1 MSETPDAPPQSLAGL
16 SIEDLLAFLPEGNGR
31 LNDKMGVQL
40 VEVSAERVVATMP
53 VEGNT
58 QPFGLLHGGAS
69 VVLAETLG
77 SIGSAIHAYPQ
88 KIAVGVDINA
98 THHRSATSGLVT
110 GVATAIHLGR
120 SSTSYDVVITDERG
134 KRVCTSRITCAL
146 LDAARAEGRQPGTR
160 SRRTR
165 RAARTRSM
173 RWRLV
178 RGVGHLACL
187 RQPGPYGAGGR
198 RAQHRLRGEGQPRH
212 EPVGV
217 ARLRGGRRLHV
228 GDAALLGE
236 AAGRLHER
244 AAHAL
249 AAEPREDVR
258 RHGQHGRLEVERREG
273 RGLEVDRSGD
283 LAVDLGHRDAVVLAL
298 GSPSR

>member
-1 MSETPDAPPQSLAGL
+1 MSETPDSPPQSLAGL

-53 VEGNT
+53 VDGNT

-98 THHRSATSGLVT
+98 THHRSATSGIVT

-120 SSTSYDVVITDERG
+120 SSTSYDIVITDDRG

-146 LDAARAEGRQPGTR
+146 LDAPKA
-160 SRRTR
+160 
-165 RAARTRSM
+165 
-173 RWRLV
+173 
-178 RGVGHLACL
+178 
-187 RQPGPYGAGGR
+187 
-198 RAQHRLRGEGQPRH
+198 
-212 EPVGV
+212 
-217 ARLRGGRRLHV
+217 
-228 GDAALLGE
+228 
-236 AAGRLHER
+236 
-244 AAHAL
+244 
-249 AAEPREDVR
+249 
-258 RHGQHGRLEVERREG
+258 
-273 RGLEVDRSGD
+273 
-283 LAVDLGHRDAVVLAL
+283 
-298 GSPSR
+298 